1 MSDHPLNE
9 YKDILKIYH
18 VKTYKEFMSS
28 NDSESFL
35 AGTIMSIQ
43 EKKTSRGNSFAIIK
57 FTDLNS
63 VFELFVFS
71 EILDLNRNNLTE
83 GQSFLLT
90 VLKMFLDFKL
100 LIDLSINKPL

>member
-1 MSDHPLNE
+1 MNIE
-9 YKDILKIYH
+9 K
-18 VKTYKEFMSS
+18 KTYKEFMSS

-71 EILDLNRNNLTE
+71 EILELNRNNLTE

-90 VLKMFLDFKL
+90 VLKDKKRFVILLEKNVFLENGL
-100 LIDLSINKPL
+100 